1 MGDSEGRWRQEGP
14 VVLLLL
20 LLLLVWVVRMVVLC
34 VDRTGH
40 RDLVVV
46 AAAAA
51 AVVLMIVVVIVVG
64 WGEGISSVDGQPG
77 QTSDARDVH
86 GSGLRRSLWT
96 GTERSGGI
104 GREDRRRVSVAVV
117 LAVLVAVVIAAVIIL
132 LLLLLSW
139 VCGECSGG
147 ASQRGERSICL
158 LAGVLLNIDLLL
170 LISWKRKRKRRGRR
184 RSGQDQHERNRHDR
198 LWLMM

>member
-1 MGDSEGRWRQEGP
+1 VGDSEGRWRQEGP
-14 VVLLLL
+14 VVLLLS
-20 LLLLVWVVRMVVLC
+20 LLLLVWVVRVVVLC

-40 RDLVVV
+40 RDLVIV
-46 AAAAA
+46 AAT

-64 WGEGISSVDGQPG
+64 WGEGISSVDGQPR

-104 GREDRRRVSVAVV
+104 GREDRRRVRVAVV
-117 LAVLVAVVIAAVIIL
+117 LAVLVAVVVAGITL

-147 ASQRGERSICL
+147 ASQRGERPICL
-158 LAGVLLNIDLLL
+158 LASVLLLDLLL
-170 LISWKRKRKRRGRR
+170 LISWKRKRKRRRGRR

-198 LWLMM
+198 LWLMMQ